1 MCLYNYFVFNSCLSG
16 LLAWCADGEVWE
28 AGPPG
33 VQWVIP
39 ALALVV
45 VLLLLLLALV
55 LYKYYSRPDK
65 K

>member
-1 MCLYNYFVFNSCLSG
+1 MSDCCPAG
-16 LLAWCADGEVWE
+16 CADGDLG
-28 AGPPG
+28 AGGPPG